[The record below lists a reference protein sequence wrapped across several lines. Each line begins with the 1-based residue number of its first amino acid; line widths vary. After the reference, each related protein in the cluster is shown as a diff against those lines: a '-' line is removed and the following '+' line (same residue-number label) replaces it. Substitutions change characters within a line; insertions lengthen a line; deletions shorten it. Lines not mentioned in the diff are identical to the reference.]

1 MKKRGQIWISVA
13 MYTALGVILVTLILS
28 VGMPFVNKLK
38 ARNTVLQTKNV
49 MYDLDGVIRTVSNE
63 GFGSKRPVFVD
74 IGEGDFSIRDMNAVD
89 PKNKISWKMVSE
101 EKLGIEPNVDKECED
116 EGALIIKEGGL
127 NICSEQ
133 LGQGYEINLY
143 LDYEDEV
150 DIRSTL
156 KTLSGKYNLVIEHK
170 VSVNEESYIEIRRG

>member
-74 IGEGDFSIRDMNAVD
+74 IGEGDFSIRSMGDKD

-101 EKLGIEPNVDKECED
+101 EKLGIEPEVD
-116 EGALIIKEGGL
+116 IKEGNL
-127 NICSEQ
+127 NLRSEQ
-133 LGQGYEINLY
+133 LGQGYEINLF
-143 LDYEDEV
+143 LDYGDELN
-150 DIRSTL
+150 ISSPTL